1 MKTLLAL
8 LLPATLYAA
17 EPTELEYKTSFIW
30 PWVTGCAQI
39 MAPQFEAQGMPRHFA
54 MNWASQGC
62 SCVID
67 HFRRDYPFD
76 AVITLPVEERQRAGN
91 IYATMCGKGE
101 ITL

>member
-8 LLPATLYAA
+8 LLPATVYASD
-17 EPTELEYKTSFIW
+17 PTELEYKTAFVW
-30 PWVTGCAQI
+30 QWVTACAQI
-39 MAPQFEAQGMPRHFA
+39 MSPQLEQQGMPRNFA
-54 MNWASQGC
+54 MNWAIQGC

-91 IYATMCGKGE
+91 IYANLCGKGE

>member
-1 MKTLLAL
+1 MKALLAL

-17 EPTELEYKTSFIW
+17 EPAELDYKTSFIW
-30 PWVTGCAQI
+30 QWVTGCAQI
-39 MAPQFEAQGMPRHFA
+39 MSPQFEAQGMPPNFA
-54 MNWASQGC
+54 VNWAVQGC

-76 AVITLPVEERQRAGN
+76 AVIQLTSEERKRAGE
-91 IYATMCGKGE
+91 IYANQCGKGE